1 LLLYLYHIEKQF
13 TFNKQQ
19 KLKSR
24 KQIEHLFSKGKSFH
38 VSPIK
43 ALYDFTAS
51 NVEENLQAGVA
62 VSSRNFKKAVDRNRI
77 KRLLREAYRLQKNEL
92 QNLLKGRSLYMSVFF
107 IYTGKILPEMT
118 EIMDKIKIIL
128 LRLNEIATQQKP

>member
-1 LLLYLYHIEKQF
+1 LLLYLYQIEKKL
-13 TFNKQQ
+13 TFNRQQ

-24 KQIEHLFSKGKSFH
+24 KQIEHLFSKGKSFS

-43 ALYDFTAS
+43 ALYDFT
-51 NVEENLQAGVA
+51 NVSSEINLQAGVA

-77 KRLLREAYRLQKNEL
+77 KRLLRESYRLQKSEIENS
-92 QNLLKGRSLYMSVFF
+92 LKQKEIQLSIMF

-118 EIMDKIKIIL
+118 EVMEKMNVVL
-128 LRLNEIATQQKP
+128 LRLTEIVNQKN

>member
-1 LLLYLYHIEKQF
+1 MLLYLYQIEKQF
-13 TFNKQQ
+13 TFNKRQ

-43 ALYDFTAS
+43 ALYDFNTLNAGL
-51 NVEENLQAGVA
+51 NLQAGVA

-92 QNLLKGRSLYMSVFF
+92 QNLLKGKNLPMSIFF
-107 IYTGKILPEMT
+107 IYTGKVLPEMP
-118 EIMDKIKIIL
+118 EIMDKMQIL
-128 LRLNEIATQQKP
+128 LVRLTEFAAQQKS